1 MNKSINFCHYPHSMC
16 NPALYCNAAY
26 LVIYETTVDHIN
38 NDDIHVSTTDR
49 SKLDSIE
56 AIQEKLNN
64 IDLSKYVTNDNV
76 SSIVQDY
83 VGTQNYLTE
92 VPSYYTT
99 DEELSNTMTGLATI
113 DNVASILNNKY
124 YTRSQIDELLRNRR
138 NTDIHITD
146 VDFDGSQLIITESDG
161 SVYKTAVSFSGGY
174 SSVTITIYKRSE
186 NKPEVPTG
194 GDYDFDN
201 NQFIATDLTEGWYA
215 NKSDEDDSLP
225 LWMSQRIFLGKKKIT
240 EEDEDVPQNGEWSEP
255 IKLSG
260 NNSTSIIEKPVSASH
275 VEVVYHKAI
284 YNTSITGQV
293 QSTAPNTPIGGSYDF
308 TTKEF
313 TVPHNPVDETDLWST
328 TVSNDSYTIT
338 NSDGTTQTIY
348 YTWYFSIG
356 SIGEGES
363 DFTWTTPAVYG
374 VDYTQVAYNMRFI
387 AVDYSVLAQNV
398 KFTTGDFQIIANNIT
413 LNSEQ
418 LTAIAK
424 DVTIKSEQDLKLI
437 ANNVSIDTTGVAN
450 AIDKAEIVD
459 KLMQQEG
466 YSKELAEKIAENG
479 TMQVK
484 TGQFLMDS
492 NVFVG
497 NVSDELLIRVGD
509 DVDMSVTDK
518 LNEIQQDINQHKQN
532 LIDSVNNATSDENI
546 TNKVTSVVATDDYIA
561 AVANNVVLDTND
573 LEFVSNN
580 VDIKTLNLDVLAKR
594 VQLTTEFAGL
604 VAKEIDI
611 NSALTTFH
619 GDVYAKSFSYGEDKI
634 NQETGEKTFVP
645 RIKFTK
651 NGYVDPKTNGIALYD
666 QNLTEDV
673 PVIIVLGED
682 GQAEYVLNMMNLK
695 DPDSGNELASKL
707 SFLYYD
713 TFTVPPGKIDPS
725 LPNSVKISS
734 AQDLKLYRNPLNMKL
749 YKKKNI
755 DNSYEELYTGDVWYI
770 KDPSRER
777 WFNDILGR
785 FISLPTVEILNNN
798 RSGEIIS
805 SPTLEV
811 KAVPVLERL
820 PQLEVGIMYPMY
832 YYKVDQLEKATYEY
846 GELVSTSTINH
857 SMFNAK
863 CNVEGYNVPYVIWE
877 DVEIG
882 TKQGVCKIWFVLNEQ
897 NKVNGKSQNT
907 LYKQHY
913 IFTHAI
919 LNIAKI
925 IDKYKNTSCY
935 EQLAQETREGVKID
949 ELKYNV
955 FEESSFMIFAKWMRS
970 AYKSPICYFDTKTP
984 DRTLCPEEMYNRM
997 RNTFIRDDWENKH
1010 YSSNK
1015 TYVNNLSYFFCDPND
1030 SEDFISEMVI
1040 AGDLSEDIQMHVYMG
1055 SNYRDPGTNNW
1066 WDPIPYYRLAKA
1078 GIINGMA

>member
-83 VGTQNYLTE
+83 VDTQNYLTE

-161 SVYKTAVSFSGGY
+161 SIYKTAVSFSGGY

-215 NKSDEDDSLP
+215 NKSNEDDSLP

-255 IKLSG
+255 VKLSG

-284 YNTSITGQV
+284 YNTSVTGQV

-398 KFTTGDFQIIANNIT
+398 KFTTGDFQIIADKIT

-437 ANNVSIDTTGVAN
+437 ANNVSIDTTGLAN

-518 LNEIQQDINQHKQN
+518 LNQIQQDINQHKQD

-546 TNKVTSVVATDDYIA
+546 TNKVTSVVATDNYIA
-561 AVANNVVLDTND
+561 AVADNIVLDTND
-573 LEFVSNN
+573 LKFVSNN
-580 VDIKTLNLDVLAKR
+580 VDIKTLDLNMLAKR

-604 VAKEIDI
+604 VAKEVDI
-611 NSALTTFH
+611 TGFVTFH
-619 GDVYAKSFSYGEDKI
+619 GDIVITANENGTGGSLVAKNKDGETTVSIDGTTGQLYAKEAHVEGLLITSETIYTKGNLISRKYGEDPTSVYYNVI
-634 NQETGEKTFVP
+634 NLDNPGTYF
-645 RIKFTK
+645 
-651 NGYVDPKTNGIALYD
+651 YA
-666 QNLTEDV
+666 NLTNEQSSVLLDN
-673 PVIIVLGED
+673 PGIYRNRKVIIFFGFTTTL
-682 GQAEYVLNMMNLK
+682 M
-695 DPDSGNELASKL
+695 L
-707 SFLYYD
+707 SD
-713 TFTVPPGKIDPS
+713 
-725 LPNSVKISS
+725 
-734 AQDLKLYRNPLNMKL
+734 
-749 YKKKNI
+749 NI
-755 DNSYEELYTGDVWYI
+755 DNNGSYVAQSSRKKLFSCYDQTYNQGITFEQINGTIMSYLELLSMENQLGDYSWYI
-770 KDPSRER
+770 TNSRGQL
-777 WFNDILGR
+777 FGY
-785 FISLPTVEILNNN
+785 
-798 RSGEIIS
+798 SG
-805 SPTLEV
+805 
-811 KAVPVLERL
+811 
-820 PQLEVGIMYPMY
+820 
-832 YYKVDQLEKATYEY
+832 D
-846 GELVSTSTINH
+846 
-857 SMFNAK
+857 
-863 CNVEGYNVPYVIWE
+863 NVY
-877 DVEIG
+877 
-882 TKQGVCKIWFVLNEQ
+882 
-897 NKVNGKSQNT
+897 
-907 LYKQHY
+907 
-913 IFTHAI
+913 
-919 LNIAKI
+919 
-925 IDKYKNTSCY
+925 
-935 EQLAQETREGVKID
+935 
-949 ELKYNV
+949 ELK
-955 FEESSFMIFAKWMRS
+955 ADG
-970 AYKSPICYFDTKTP
+970 AYK
-984 DRTLCPEEMYNRM
+984 YN
-997 RNTFIRDDWENKH
+997 
-1010 YSSNK
+1010 SN
-1015 TYVNNLSYFFCDPND
+1015 
-1030 SEDFISEMVI
+1030 
-1040 AGDLSEDIQMHVYMG
+1040 
-1055 SNYRDPGTNNW
+1055 
-1066 WDPIPYYRLAKA
+1066 
-1078 GIINGMA
+1078 